1 MTIERIDPPDLFDSS
16 PYGFSQ
22 VVVATGGRTVYC
34 AGQVAWDAEKEIGA
48 PDALGEQTRRALV
61 NLERALSAAG
71 GTLRDIVSVRVY
83 IVGEH
88 IRNGAVIR
96 AALVEETTAQGEAQA
111 VGTLSLVY
119 DHHHSDLAQRL
130 TELQHD
136 VHDLIVTTLHIHLDH
151 DNCLEVL
158 VLRGRSAE
166 ISGLAQ
172 RILAVKGVKH
182 GQLALSAV

>member
-1 MTIERIDPPDLFDSS
+1 MSNLIRFGVSLEEDLLTAFDAWRERRESPSRSEAIRDL
-16 PYGFSQ
+16 
-22 VVVATGGRTVYC
+22 
-34 AGQVAWDAEKEIGA
+34 
-48 PDALGEQTRRALV
+48 
-61 NLERALSAAG
+61 
-71 GTLRDIVSVRVY
+71 
-83 IVGEH
+83 
-88 IRNGAVIR
+88 IR

>member
-1 MTIERIDPPDLFDSS
+1 MSNLIRFGVSLEEDLLTAFD
-16 PYGFSQ
+16 
-22 VVVATGGRTVYC
+22 
-34 AGQVAWDAEKEIGA
+34 AWRE
-48 PDALGEQTRRALV
+48 RRASPSRS
-61 NLERALSAAG
+61 EAI
-71 GTLRDIVSVRVY
+71 RDL
-83 IVGEH
+83 
-88 IRNGAVIR
+88 IR

-158 VLRGRSAE
+158 VLRGRSDE